1 MNSRTFAPQFVR
13 FLGAGLVGL
22 AVDIAVLYALAPAL
36 GWYAAR
42 VLSFLAAA
50 TTTWAINRRYAFQAQ
65 VPAGHTGWAREYAR
79 YLLSMTAGGA
89 VNYATYTLLLH
100 TPAVPQAPWLGVAAG
115 SATGLV
121 FNFTA
126 ARWWVFR
133 RNHS

>member
-1 MNSRTFAPQFVR
+1 MSVRALAPQFVR

-22 AVDIAVLYALAPAL
+22 AVDIAVLYALAPTL

-50 TTTWAINRRYAFQAQ
+50 TTTWAINRRYAFRAQ
-65 VPAGHTGWAREYAR
+65 DPSGRPGGVREYAR

-89 VNYATYTLLLH
+89 VNYATYTLVLH
-100 TPAVPQAPWLGVAAG
+100 TLAVPQAPWIGVAAG

-121 FNFTA
+121 FNFAA

-133 RNHS
+133 RHQP